1 MPTTTIA
8 DATPATSG
16 RWPVP
21 EERRMVTV
29 LFVDIVGSTA
39 LVTRLDPE
47 DVRTLQR
54 DYFDTVGEVLRRWH
68 GVVEKYIGDAVM
80 ALFGA
85 RDSDGF
91 DAYRAVRAGLEI
103 QRALDRRAVAGGPRL
118 RVRIGVAT
126 GEAVV
131 DLAGA
136 RDGGHGAASGAVITT
151 AARLQEY
158 AAPGGVALCAATHR
172 ATAGLVEQRRVPP
185 VALAGKASPIN
196 VWHATAL
203 VRPAPVRHDGP
214 FLGRRREIAGARD
227 QIVRA
232 VRDRRPRWVS
242 LVGPAG
248 SGRSRLLHELSRSVA
263 TVDAVAV
270 RWCVARCLPYPD
282 HPLAP
287 VAELVRG
294 FAGLRATDPPA
305 WVRRRLG
312 TALAGLVPPER
323 LPAAASTLARLVARP
338 DGADPADG
346 GLAGAAA
353 LWREMLLAL
362 AARQPVVVAVDD
374 VDRAAPE
381 VTGFLRALLAAAT
394 DRRLPL
400 AVVTA
405 HRPQWAEPLPVPW
418 TPVDLRPLGPVDS
431 GRLLR
436 HLLRRAGRPVAL
448 ADRLLSLVGG
458 SPGHAAAYVRSLV
471 EGADNAA
478 DLPVP
483 EPVRRAVD
491 ARLDRLD
498 GDQRAAL
505 MAVASRATACPAPTV
520 DRLLDWAPGRARPVL
535 RSLVALGLLATR
547 PTGGYAVAEAVVRQ
561 VAYARLPRAVRAE
574 FARRAAA
581 APRPGPAPVPA
592 ARPAPVDAV
601 QTAALHTTRPA
612 PLQAALAAPVRA
624 LQPAPVHAAQAAA
637 AHAAPPPNPV
647 PARPPVGAPAR
658 RPSTPIPMT
667 GRRPTGRPAPTASEP
682 ATSRRSTNTPA
693 PTAATPPPV
702 TAHRPA
708 GARTAPAPNP
718 ATGRPAGERER
729 PSPPVRP
736 SRPRVVPLRS
746 PWPSTQRARAGNPG
760 NRCRGLAKAAGDAGG
775 EVRWR
780 AARFRDGVAVGGAAG
795 AGRGRTPSVRAPAR
809 AAA

>member
-54 DYFDTVGEVLRRWH
+54 AYFDTVGEVLRRWH

-185 VALAGKASPIN
+185 VALAGKASPVD

-214 FLGRRREIAGARD
+214 FLGRRREMAAARD

-323 LPAAASTLARLVARP
+323 LPAAGSTLARLVARP
-338 DGADPADG
+338 DGADPADA

-381 VTGFLRALLAAAT
+381 VTGFLRALLAEAT

-405 HRPQWAEPLPVPW
+405 HRPQWAEPSPVPW

-448 ADRLLSLVGG
+448 ADRLLPLVGG

-498 GDQRAAL
+498 GDQRATL
-505 MAVASRATACPAPTV
+505 MAVASRVAACPAPTV

-535 RSLVALGLLATR
+535 RSLVALGLLAAR

-581 APRPGPAPVPA
+581 APPAGPAPVPA
-592 ARPAPVDAV
+592 ARPAPVPATPTPM
-601 QTAALHTTRPA
+601 TATGAPAHHTPSLVTSRRSTGA
-612 PLQAALAAPVRA
+612 PP
-624 LQPAPVHAAQAAA
+624 P
-637 AHAAPPPNPV
+637 AAPPPSPM

-658 RPSTPIPMT
+658 HPSTLTPMT
-667 GRRPTGRPAPTASEP
+667 GRRPTGRPAPTAATP
-682 ATSRRSTNTPA
+682 ATSRRSTSTPA
-693 PTAATPPPV
+693 PTAATPAV

-718 ATGRPAGERER
+718 ATTRPAGERDR
-729 PSPPVRP
+729 PSPPARP
-736 SRPRVVPLRS
+736 SRLRVVPLRS
-746 PWPSTQRARAGNPG
+746 PWPSTQRPPASDPG
-760 NRCRGLAKAAGDAGG
+760 SRCRGLPKAAGDAGG
-775 EVRWR
+775 ELRWR
-780 AARFRDGVAVGGAAG
+780 AARGGGADGGAG